1 MSILHCISSS
11 TEYPFLDSNP
21 GVFEFVSCTEQYTVD
36 VRDPLEASNML
47 SMKGGGSHRNEETA
61 NNEDIT
67 NNDDI
72 TTYEARDCGDT

>member
-1 MSILHCISSS
+1 M
-11 TEYPFLDSNP
+11 
-21 GVFEFVSCTEQYTVD
+21 D